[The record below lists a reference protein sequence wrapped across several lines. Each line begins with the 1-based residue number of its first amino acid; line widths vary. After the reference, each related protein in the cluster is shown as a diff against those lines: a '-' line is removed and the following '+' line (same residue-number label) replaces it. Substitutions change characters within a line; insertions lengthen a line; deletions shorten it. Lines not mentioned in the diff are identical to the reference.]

1 MVEGVK
7 EMEKA
12 LVAQRVANR
21 LFATE
26 KAVDSAMTEAALLM
40 TSLVEAR
47 ADLGLSAVVAD
58 DATGKVAQAIATLAE
73 ARRAV
78 VSAHGDLADLKLR
91 IGIRTKLIGVTDKP
105 SDHVQPEARLREAG

>member
-1 MVEGVK
+1 MVRGVK

-26 KAVDSAMTEAALLM
+26 KAIDAAMAEAAALM
-40 TSLVEAR
+40 MSMSEAR
-47 ADLGLSAVVAD
+47 TELGLSAVVGD
-58 DATGKVAQAIATLAE
+58 DATSKVAQAIATLAE

-78 VSAHGDLADLKLR
+78 VAAHANLDETKLR
-91 IGIRTKLIGVTDKP
+91 IGVRTKLIGVSDKP
-105 SDHVQPEARLREAG
+105 PEDIQEAPLQRVV

>member
-1 MVEGVK
+1 
-7 EMEKA
+7 MEKA

-26 KAVDSAMTEAALLM
+26 KAVDAAMTEAASLM
-40 TSLVEAR
+40 TAMVEAR
-47 ADLGLSAVVAD
+47 AELGLSAVVGD

-78 VSAHGDLADLKLR
+78 VAAHGDLADLKLR
-91 IGIRTKLIGVTDKP
+91 VGIRTKLIGVSDKP
-105 SDHVQPEARLREAG
+105 PENIETEARHIRQVG